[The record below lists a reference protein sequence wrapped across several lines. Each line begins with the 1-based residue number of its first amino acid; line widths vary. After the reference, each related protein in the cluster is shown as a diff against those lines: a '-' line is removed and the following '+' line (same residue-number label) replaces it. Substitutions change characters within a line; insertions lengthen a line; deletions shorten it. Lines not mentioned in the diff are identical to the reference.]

1 MKINRKNDRMVRG
14 ASSVCELSI
23 DRDLLGQ
30 EIGASTSNFLL
41 IPRGSPTCYL
51 AVRVSV
57 QFPFGLHLLFL
68 QTGLITTCEISSA
81 LADCCGT
88 TREGLLTQLLATWL
102 KIALVAAS
110 WYFCTVKDREQH
122 TAASTWLATPYQRLH
137 VLMHFTTLFVPE
149 PVNTI

>member
-1 MKINRKNDRMVRG
+1 VSIKCLHALLPLYKGSYDHVTRADFVFDEDKPEKRQDG
-14 ASSVCELSI
+14 AGAKFCVYELSI

-68 QTGLITTCEISSA
+68 QTGLITTCEISSG
-81 LADCCGT
+81 LADCCET
-88 TREGLLTQLLATWL
+88 TREGLLTQLLVT
-102 KIALVAAS
+102 
-110 WYFCTVKDREQH
+110 
-122 TAASTWLATPYQRLH
+122 
-137 VLMHFTTLFVPE
+137 
-149 PVNTI
+149 